1 MSAGIGNSEDKAREI
16 QVLKVQGDDTVK
28 RGGNGNRKNLLFV
41 CGVVTAAVVFVVS
54 TMRFP
59 ETGGEATV
67 HTAQTVQ
74 NVSVPGAGGGDM
86 DTPSGESAADM
97 PESAAD
103 MSESAADMPESVTD
117 MTESAADMPE
127 SVEAILGDVQSAQW
141 VETPQVQLYSFRNE
155 RLLNQHY
162 EKHGIEMGFAT
173 IEEYVA
179 AANAVIN
186 HPDVLHK
193 QEAEDN
199 DDVYFLEATN
209 EFVVVS
215 TDGYIRT
222 YFIASG
228 GIDYYN
234 RQ

>member
-1 MSAGIGNSEDKAREI
+1 MKKGKNNRVNPIYVCCAAAAALVYIVSTARAPQTGDAAGNPTQVIENIEEADIYRESSTAGTSGVESGNAGGLSTDSGNAPAAGSAGDPAGA
-16 QVLKVQGDDTVK
+16 Q
-28 RGGNGNRKNLLFV
+28 
-41 CGVVTAAVVFVVS
+41 
-54 TMRFP
+54 P
-59 ETGGEATV
+59 ER
-67 HTAQTVQ
+67 
-74 NVSVPGAGGGDM
+74 P
-86 DTPSGESAADM
+86 
-97 PESAAD
+97 PESA
-103 MSESAADMPESVTD
+103 
-117 MTESAADMPE
+117 
-127 SVEAILGDVQSAQW
+127 EAILESSPSAQW
-141 VETPQVQLYSFRNE
+141 AETSGEQLYTFRNQ
-155 RLLNQHY
+155 RLLDQHF
-162 EKHGIEMGFAT
+162 EKHGEEMGFST
-173 IEEYVA
+173 VEEYVA

>member
-1 MSAGIGNSEDKAREI
+1 
-16 QVLKVQGDDTVK
+16 
-28 RGGNGNRKNLLFV
+28 
-41 CGVVTAAVVFVVS
+41 
-54 TMRFP
+54 
-59 ETGGEATV
+59 
-67 HTAQTVQ
+67 
-74 NVSVPGAGGGDM
+74 
-86 DTPSGESAADM
+86 
-97 PESAAD
+97 
-103 MSESAADMPESVTD
+103 
-117 MTESAADMPE
+117 
-127 SVEAILGDVQSAQW
+127 
-141 VETPQVQLYSFRNE
+141 
-155 RLLNQHY
+155 
-162 EKHGIEMGFAT
+162 MGFAT

-186 HPDVLHK
+186 HPDALHK

>member
-1 MSAGIGNSEDKAREI
+1 MN
-16 QVLKVQGDDTVK
+16 
-28 RGGNGNRKNLLFV
+28 KNKIKNIIYICGAVIVVILFV
-41 CGVVTAAVVFVVS
+41 LNTMNMPQDSDETAGNPIQAVGNDS
-54 TMRFP
+54 EANRP
-59 ETGGEATV
+59 EVLDEDADNQSEA
-67 HTAQTVQ
+67 
-74 NVSVPGAGGGDM
+74 SD
-86 DTPSGESAADM
+86 ESADNAFEDL
-97 PESAAD
+97 PEST
-103 MSESAADMPESVTD
+103 SEMPESVD
-117 MTESAADMPE
+117 
-127 SVEAILGDVQSAQW
+127 AILEGAQSAEWADVPPEQI
-141 VETPQVQLYSFRNE
+141 YSFRNE

-162 EKHGIEMGFAT
+162 EKHGIEMGFDT

-199 DDVYFLEATN
+199 DDVYFLEATS

>member
-1 MSAGIGNSEDKAREI
+1 MKDGN
-16 QVLKVQGDDTVK
+16 
-28 RGGNGNRKNLLFV
+28 KNKIKNILYI
-41 CGVVTAAVVFVVS
+41 CGVVIVVILFVLNTMNMPQDSEETAGNPIQAVGS
-54 TMRFP
+54 DSEANRP
-59 ETGGEATV
+59 EALDEDAASQPEA
-67 HTAQTVQ
+67 
-74 NVSVPGAGGGDM
+74 SD
-86 DTPSGESAADM
+86 ESAA
-97 PESAAD
+97 SASED
-103 MSESAADMPESVTD
+103 LSESTSEVPESVD
-117 MTESAADMPE
+117 
-127 SVEAILGDVQSAQW
+127 VILEGAQSAEWADVPPEQI
-141 VETPQVQLYSFRNE
+141 YAFRNE

-162 EKHGIEMGFAT
+162 EKHGIEMGFDT

-199 DDVYFLEATN
+199 DDVYFLEATS
-209 EFVVVS
+209 EFVIVS